1 MSPIKNL
8 GIADVIW
15 KTDNCILEINNI
27 GHDII
32 PLEFLVYMDLKIQ
45 TSLTF
50 QFVNTTSFF

>member
-15 KTDNCILEINNI
+15 ERDNRTLEINNI

-32 PLEFLVYMDLKIQ
+32 PLGFSGHMDLKIQ

-50 QFVNTTSFF
+50 QFVNTKSFF